1 MVGCELRINFDM
13 LQEDTKR
20 DIRYLCRKY
29 NIKPKCKSTGGGLDN
44 MSFDFG
50 DDIESKN
57 TFGQEMSILLGIP
70 NAGERRRVFGH
81 RVQCPL

>member
-13 LQEDTKR
+13 LQEDTKQ
-20 DIRYLCRKY
+20 DIKYLCRKY
-29 NIKPKCKSTGGGLDN
+29 NIKPVCRSTGGLDN

-50 DDIESKN
+50 DDIESRDA
-57 TFGQEMSILLGIP
+57 FRQEMSILLDVP
-70 NAGERRRVFGH
+70 NAGVRRRVFGY